1 MLGVDGN
8 TVVLVGA
15 ALTDVAPSS
24 LLLLEVETGGVG
36 KEEPGKEHT
45 SQAKPGNNV
54 ESGLDRDVVVENGGE
69 QSTSLADTGREAVG
83 RSSDRGGENLTGDEE
98 SDRVGTKL
106 VEEGRQEVHGLERVD
121 TSRAGVVLISEGR
134 DDKHEEAHK
143 ETNLLHPLAAVEL
156 VVDKEGG
163 GVVTSERDGNVDQ
176 VPGPSGQE
184 GVGVVGDD
192 LDELTLEELVA
203 VEEDVI
209 AEPSTSGGEQ
219 TATKVGEARLEGSG
233 VVASDA
239 GTGLGLSKLLGGV
252 GHLPGS
258 VVDEPQSTDGRE
270 GKGQTEGELSSLL
283 GVRATAAAAVEDG
296 EQDNQDN
303 LVEELTPTL
312 HQESHGDT
320 ATTVQTIL
328 LGRDSASRD
337 GVLKGGSGSDGI
349 FTTNTNRVE
358 EERPGIANDP
368 ALQRKTPGSGKHDQT
383 DKHDD
388 GVLNETPATTD
399 PVTNNL

>member
-8 TVVLVGA
+8 TVVLVGS

-24 LLLLEVETGGVG
+24 LLLLEIETGGVG
-36 KEEPGKEHT
+36 QEEPGKEHT
-45 SQAKPGNNV
+45 SQTKPGNNV
-54 ESGLDRDVVVENGGE
+54 KSGLDGDVVVQNGGK
-69 QSTSLADTGREAVG
+69 QSTSLAKTGRETVG
-83 RSSDRGGENLTGDEE
+83 RSSDGGGENLTSNEE

-106 VEEGRQEVHGLERVD
+106 VEEGRQKVHGLERVD
-121 TSRAGVVLISEGR
+121 TGRAGVVLISEGG
-134 DDKHEEAHK
+134 DDKHEETHK
-143 ETNLLHPLAAVEL
+143 EADLLHPLTAVEL
-156 VVDKEGG
+156 VVDEEGG
-163 GVVTSERDGNVDQ
+163 SVVTSEGDNNVDQ
-176 VPGPSGQE
+176 VPRPSSHE

-203 VEEDVI
+203 VEENVV
-209 AEPSTSGGEQ
+209 AEPGASGGEQ
-219 TATKVGEARLEGSG
+219 TATEVGEAGLEGSD

-239 GTGLGLSKLLGGV
+239 GTALGFGKLLGGV

-258 VVDEPQSTDGRE
+258 VVDEPQSTDGGE

-283 GVRATAAAAVEDG
+283 GVRGAAAAVVEDG

-303 LVEELTPTL
+303 LVEELTPAL

-328 LGRDSASRD
+328 LGGEFASSD
-337 GVLKGGSGSDGI
+337 GALEGSSSSDGI
-349 FTTNTNRVE
+349 FTTNTDRVE
-358 EERPGIANDP
+358 EERPGIADDP
-368 ALQRKTPGSGKHDQT
+368 ALKSKTPGSGKHEET

-388 GVLNETPATTD
+388 GVLDETPATTD

>member
-1 MLGVDGN
+1 MLGVDSN
-8 TVVLVGA
+8 AVVLAFA

-24 LLLLEVETGGVG
+24 LLLLKIETGGVG
-36 KEEPGKEHT
+36 KKEPGEEHT
-45 SQAKPGNNV
+45 SQTKPGNNV
-54 ESGLDRDVVVENGGE
+54 ESSLDRDVVVQNGGK
-69 QSTSLADTGREAVG
+69 QSTSLADTGRETVG
-83 RSSDRGGENLTGDEE
+83 RSSDGGGENLTSNEE

-121 TSRAGVVLISEGR
+121 TGRAGVVLISEGG
-134 DDKHEEAHK
+134 DDKHEEAHE
-143 ETNLLHPLAAVEL
+143 ETDLLHPLAAVEL

-163 GVVTSERDGNVDQ
+163 SVVTSERDGNVDQ

-203 VEEDVI
+203 VEENVV
-209 AEPSTSGGEQ
+209 AEPSTSGGDQ
-219 TATKVGEARLEGSG
+219 TATEVGEARLEGSG
-233 VVASDA
+233 VVSSDA
-239 GTGLGLSKLLGGV
+239 GTGLCFSKLLGGV
-252 GHLPGS
+252 RHLPGS
-258 VVDEPQSTDGRE
+258 VVDEPQSTDGGE

-283 GVRATAAAAVEDG
+283 GVRGTAAAAVEDG

-320 ATTVQTIL
+320 TTTVQTIL
-328 LGRDSASRD
+328 LGRDSASAD

-358 EERPGIANDP
+358 EERPGIADDP
-368 ALQRKTPGSGKHDQT
+368 TLQRKTPRSSKHDQT
-383 DKHDD
+383 NKHDD